1 MYSGSPLVKSGEVES
16 YAYCLGHFKPSRLAA
31 FKGDGLNEAHQE
43 YSTVAISG
51 LGRLTV

>member
-1 MYSGSPLVKSGEVES
+1 MYGGSLIVKSGEVES
-16 YAYCLGHFKPSRLAA
+16 YAHCLGHFKPSQLAA

-51 LGRLTV
+51 LRR